1 MPQQKHSDNG
11 KDIRTTKRQDG
22 LQRVGKNKWL
32 LYFGLYETESGTYE
46 YRHTFT
52 HKPTLDEIKKLVWAT
67 IDAETKDKIVNQFEY
82 EGIKVWLT
90 DEKQR
95 NFASIE
101 NNESVTFPLTL
112 KLNEKADATPIYH
125 TFQTRGEFKKFSEAA
140 ACFILET
147 IRNGW
152 KEKDNVDWDVFDM

>member
-1 MPQQKHSDNG
+1 MEKRYG
-11 KDIRTTKRQDG
+11 ATKRDDQLMQIGKHKWELIYGYGTDG
-22 LQRVGKNKWL
+22 TIGWNWR
-32 LYFGLYETESGTYE
+32 E
-46 YRHTFT
+46 RFT
-52 HKPTLDEIKKLVWAT
+52 RKPTLDEIKKLVWAT

-90 DEKQR
+90 DERQR

-125 TFQTRGEFKKFSEAA
+125 TFQTRDEFKKFGEAA

>member
-1 MPQQKHSDNG
+1 MEKIYG
-11 KDIRTTKRQDG
+11 TTKRQDG

-52 HKPTLDEIKKLVWAT
+52 HNPTLDEIKKLVWAT

-82 EGIKVWLT
+82 EGIKVWLS

-95 NFASIE
+95 NYASLE
-101 NNESVTFPLTL
+101 NNESIAYPLTL
-112 KLNEKADATPIYH
+112 KLNEEADATPVYY
-125 TFQTRGEFKKFSEAA
+125 TFETREDFIKFSKEASA
-140 ACFILET
+140 YILNA
-147 IRNGW
+147 IMDGW
-152 KEKDNVDWDVFDM
+152 KEKDNIDWSVFDLQ

>member
-1 MPQQKHSDNG
+1 MEKIYG
-11 KDIRTTKRQDG
+11 TTKRQDG

-67 IDAETKDKIVNQFEY
+67 IDAETKDKIVNQF
-82 EGIKVWLT
+82 
-90 DEKQR
+90 
-95 NFASIE
+95 ASIE

-125 TFQTRGEFKKFSEAA
+125 TFQTRDEFKKFSEAA

>member
-1 MPQQKHSDNG
+1 MEKIYGASAA
-11 KDIRTTKRQDG
+11 QDG
-22 LQRVGKNKWL
+22 VVKVSNKSYIL
-32 LYFGLYETESGTYE
+32 FFGYGEDSMGGYN
-46 YRHTFT
+46 YRHRFD
-52 HKPTLDEIKKLVWAT
+52 HKPTVDEIKKLVWAT

-125 TFQTRGEFKKFSEAA
+125 TFQTRDEFKKFSEAA

-152 KEKDNVDWDVFDM
+152 KEKDNVDWSVFDM

>member
-1 MPQQKHSDNG
+1 MEKIYG
-11 KDIRTTKRQDG
+11 TTKRQDG

-32 LYFGLYETESGTYE
+32 LYFGLYKTESGTYE

-52 HKPTLDEIKKLVWAT
+52 HKPTLDEIKKLVWAM

-95 NFASIE
+95 NYASLE
-101 NNESVTFPLTL
+101 NNESIAYPLTL
-112 KLNEKADATPIYH
+112 KLNEEADATPVYY
-125 TFQTRGEFKKFSEAA
+125 TFETREDFIKFSKEASA
-140 ACFILET
+140 YILNA
-147 IRNGW
+147 IMDGW
-152 KEKDNVDWDVFDM
+152 KEKDNIDWSVFDLQ

>member
-1 MPQQKHSDNG
+1 MEKIYGASAA
-11 KDIRTTKRQDG
+11 QDG
-22 LQRVGKNKWL
+22 VVKVSNKSYIL
-32 LYFGLYETESGTYE
+32 FFGYGEDSMGGYN
-46 YRHTFT
+46 YRHRFD
-52 HKPTLDEIKKLVWAT
+52 HKPTVDEIKKLVWAT

-125 TFQTRGEFKKFSEAA
+125 TFQTRDEFKKFSEAA

>member
-1 MPQQKHSDNG
+1 MEKIYG
-11 KDIRTTKRQDG
+11 TTKRQDG

-90 DEKQR
+90 DEK
-95 NFASIE
+95 
-101 NNESVTFPLTL
+101 
-112 KLNEKADATPIYH
+112 ADATPIYQ
-125 TFQTRGEFKKFSEAA
+125 TFRTRDEFKKFSEAA

>member
-1 MPQQKHSDNG
+1 MEKIYG
-11 KDIRTTKRQDG
+11 TTKRQDG

-125 TFQTRGEFKKFSEAA
+125 TFHPFLMVSRMKHAA
-140 ACFILET
+140 ASLNFLNSS
-147 IRNGW
+147 RVW
-152 KEKDNVDWDVFDM
+152 KV

>member
-1 MPQQKHSDNG
+1 MEKIYGASAA
-11 KDIRTTKRQDG
+11 QDG
-22 LQRVGKNKWL
+22 VVKVSNKSYIL
-32 LYFGLYETESGTYE
+32 FFGYGEDSMGGYN
-46 YRHTFT
+46 YRHRFD
-52 HKPTLDEIKKLVWAT
+52 HKPTVDEIKKLVWAT

-125 TFQTRGEFKKFSEAA
+125 TFQTRDEFKNFSEAA

-152 KEKDNVDWDVFDM
+152 KEKDNVDWSVFDM